1 MSGDPG
7 GMRHSATFGCNT
19 YSYVHAYTAAQCV
32 ERLADQGFVD
42 FEIMVYPA
50 HLWAS
55 DTGGLRAL
63 KSVVQSRG
71 LRIVTL
77 NMPNIDINIAAAA
90 EEMRAYSLAL
100 LEGAVRMAG
109 ELGASGVIIGP
120 GKANPLF
127 PCATELLIGH
137 FFAAL
142 DCLMPVAARA
152 GTALWLEN
160 MPFAFLPDAR
170 SLIETLD
177 RYGGAGIGVVYDVA
191 NAHFIGEAV
200 EDGIA
205 LCRDRLKLVHLSD
218 TGREIF
224 RHDPVGCGTVP
235 FARLPALLRQAGYSE
250 VAMLEIIGHDAD
262 RVIAAS
268 AEALV
273 AMGFGHV
280 ANAGA

>member
-1 MSGDPG
+1 MP
-7 GMRHSATFGCNT
+7 HNAIFGCNT
-19 YSYVHAYTAAQCV
+19 YSYVHAYAAAQCV
-32 ERLADQGFVD
+32 ERLADLGFVD
-42 FEIMVYPA
+42 FEIMVYPG

-55 DTGGLRAL
+55 DAAGLSAL
-63 KSVVQSRG
+63 QSVVQSRG

-77 NMPNIDINIAAAA
+77 NMPNIDVNIAAAA
-90 EEMRAYSLAL
+90 VEMRAYSLAL
-100 LEGAVRMAG
+100 LEGVVRMAG
-109 ELGASGVIIGP
+109 ELGAPGVIIGP

-127 PCATELLIGH
+127 PCATEVLTGH

-142 DCLMPVAARA
+142 DRLVPLAARS

-160 MPFAFLPDAR
+160 MPFAFLPDAG
-170 SLIETLD
+170 SLAETLD
-177 RYGGAGIGVVYDVA
+177 RYGSAGIGVVYDVA
-191 NAHFIGEAV
+191 NAHFIGEAIG
-200 EDGIA
+200 DGLA

-235 FARLPALLRQAGYSE
+235 FARLPALLRQVNYSE
-250 VAMLEIIGHDAD
+250 VAMLEIIAHDAD
-262 RVIAAS
+262 SAIAAS
-268 AEALV
+268 ARALV